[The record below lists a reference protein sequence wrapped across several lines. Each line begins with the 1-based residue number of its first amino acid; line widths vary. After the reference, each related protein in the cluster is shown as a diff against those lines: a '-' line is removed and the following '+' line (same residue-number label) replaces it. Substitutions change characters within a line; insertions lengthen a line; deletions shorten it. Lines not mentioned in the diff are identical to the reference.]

1 MTMGARASD
10 HGLPGRVAPLR
21 LARPKRTDGYE
32 PMTTL
37 EDPSNEHLV
46 VKPPKHWATA
56 VPAVTHAIQY
66 SLEQTS
72 VRRTAFT

>member
-1 MTMGARASD
+1 
-10 HGLPGRVAPLR
+10 
-21 LARPKRTDGYE
+21 
-32 PMTTL
+32 MTTL
-37 EDPSNEHLV
+37 EDPSDEHLV